1 MIHSGRKAA
10 LFMIQDQLSRGHRIT
25 VILRALRI
33 PSSTY
38 YDWLKWHPKSRN
50 RRRIKLKELVQV
62 LWQRRKFY
70 GYVRIAKRIRKLL
83 KCRLSDRTI
92 WKVMRELGIQS
103 TMYRKRSKKPTTT
116 TDMPQKPNLMRHLA
130 DLSEVVTTDIT
141 YIQLINQKWV
151 YLATAYDPK
160 ARKVLAWQVGQQMT
174 QDLAVAP
181 IQALIHQGYTFKM
194 VHSDMG
200 SQYTS
205 RLFETTLTDAHLR
218 HSYSRK
224 GKPTDNGRIEAYH
237 SLLKR
242 EWVRLEQINYESIL
256 DVTESIARY
265 NTFYN
270 HDRETNGRGACK
282 RKSAAA

>member
-62 LWQRRKFY
+62 LWQK
-70 GYVRIAKRIRKLL
+70 G
-83 KCRLSDRTI
+83 
-92 WKVMRELGIQS
+92 
-103 TMYRKRSKKPTTT
+103 
-116 TDMPQKPNLMRHLA
+116 
-130 DLSEVVTTDIT
+130 
-141 YIQLINQKWV
+141 V

-205 RLFETTLTDAHLR
+205 RVFVTTLTDAHQR
-218 HSYSRK
+218 HS
-224 GKPTDNGRIEAYH
+224 D
-237 SLLKR
+237 
-242 EWVRLEQINYESIL
+242 
-256 DVTESIARY
+256 
-265 NTFYN
+265 
-270 HDRETNGRGACK
+270 
-282 RKSAAA
+282 

>member
-1 MIHSGRKAA
+1 MIRGGRQAA
-10 LFMIQDQLSRGHRIT
+10 LFIIQDQLCRGHRIT
-25 VILRALRI
+25 TILKVLQI

-38 YDWLKWHPKSRN
+38 YGWVKWHPQSRHN
-50 RRRIKLKELVQV
+50 RRQKLKELVQV
-62 LWQRRKFY
+62 LWQRRRFY

-83 KCRLSDRTI
+83 RCHLSDRTI
-92 WKVMRELGIQS
+92 WQLMRELGLQS
-103 TMYRKRSKKPTTT
+103 TMYHKRPKKPTTT
-116 TDMPQKPNLMRHLA
+116 TDTPQKPNLMRHLA
-130 DLSEVVTTDIT
+130 DLSGVVTTDIT
-141 YIQLINQKWV
+141 YIQLINQTWV

-160 ARKVLAWQVGQQMT
+160 ARKVLAWQVGQRMT

-181 IQALIHQGYTFKM
+181 IQALIDQDYAFTM

-205 RLFETTLTDAHLR
+205 QLFETTLANAKLE

-224 GKPTDNGRIEAYH
+224 GTPADNARIEAYH

-242 EWVRLEQINYESIL
+242 EWVQLEQNTYASIL
-256 DVTESIARY
+256 DVTTSIARY

-270 HDRETNGRGACK
+270 EDRETNGRGAYQ
-282 RKSAAA
+282 RKQEAA

>member
-1 MIHSGRKAA
+1 
-10 LFMIQDQLSRGHRIT
+10 
-25 VILRALRI
+25 
-33 PSSTY
+33 
-38 YDWLKWHPKSRN
+38 
-50 RRRIKLKELVQV
+50 
-62 LWQRRKFY
+62 
-70 GYVRIAKRIRKLL
+70 
-83 KCRLSDRTI
+83 
-92 WKVMRELGIQS
+92 
-103 TMYRKRSKKPTTT
+103 
-116 TDMPQKPNLMRHLA
+116 
-130 DLSEVVTTDIT
+130 
-141 YIQLINQKWV
+141 
-151 YLATAYDPK
+151 
-160 ARKVLAWQVGQQMT
+160 MT

-224 GKPTDNGRIEAYH
+224 GKPADNGRIEAYH

-270 HDRETNGRGACK
+270 HDRETNGRSACK

>member
-1 MIHSGRKAA
+1 
-10 LFMIQDQLSRGHRIT
+10 
-25 VILRALRI
+25 
-33 PSSTY
+33 
-38 YDWLKWHPKSRN
+38 
-50 RRRIKLKELVQV
+50 
-62 LWQRRKFY
+62 
-70 GYVRIAKRIRKLL
+70 
-83 KCRLSDRTI
+83 
-92 WKVMRELGIQS
+92 
-103 TMYRKRSKKPTTT
+103 
-116 TDMPQKPNLMRHLA
+116 
-130 DLSEVVTTDIT
+130 
-141 YIQLINQKWV
+141 
-151 YLATAYDPK
+151 
-160 ARKVLAWQVGQQMT
+160 
-174 QDLAVAP
+174 
-181 IQALIHQGYTFKM
+181 M

-224 GKPTDNGRIEAYH
+224 GKPADNGWIEAYH